1 MGLSRRLR
9 PGRIRG
15 LDSRATATTSAGRSR
30 VCGPDRDVGPGG
42 ALRRQRPR
50 DPPLSPQRPCLAW
63 VTKPLRPLLG
73 DVRVGGSGGRG
84 GGAATTSAAAST
96 TAAFAGGRADVR
108 GGGAPGAK
116 RLGAC
121 GPLVAAAAT
130 TGDGVS
136 QWRRGCGPRARP
148 CGAPQGPRGFW
159 VGGGLSRS
167 SGRHRKGVDRE
178 TRARGGDLDCRVRGK
193 GG

>member
-1 MGLSRRLR
+1 MEGGGGTVRSGTARLEGFEPRPLPEPRPDPGPGFKGHGRRLR
-9 PGRIRG
+9 REVEGLRPGLGR
-15 LDSRATATTSAGRSR
+15 RAR
-30 VCGPDRDVGPGG
+30 G
-42 ALRRQRPR
+42 ALRHWRPR
-50 DPPLSPQRPCLAW
+50 QGPLRPCPAW

-96 TAAFAGGRADVR
+96 AAAFAGGQADVR

-136 QWRRGCGPRARP
+136 GEGATGQELALAAPRSGRGGPGWGRVISFERQTQEGCG
-148 CGAPQGPRGFW
+148 
-159 VGGGLSRS
+159 
-167 SGRHRKGVDRE
+167 
-178 TRARGGDLDCRVRGK
+178 
-193 GG
+193 